1 MRVIPR
7 RRKGRRGPQ
16 DTAPIPSPVP
26 SASSASLASSEP
38 AGAVAAVPDAE
49 AAAGAGGEPDAT
61 RTLDPAD
68 WSGPDARRRAR
79 SAERQRAA
87 AELKRSRAALRRSTS
102 RQDRAVRDHRSSLLI
117 MVIMLGLLIATVVVS
132 GGLVAASMR
141 NRPITLAA
149 PLHIYPVVLIVPG
162 QCPAGTAGISG
173 QTPGGP
179 ACYQLTRGIA
189 IRKVA
194 DLGVQRAQRAGAY
207 DVAVTLRGNDRQAFA
222 ALTRASLH
230 RDLAFVVRDRLVTVP
245 RVDAPILNGKVII
258 TGPRDRAEADRL
270 VRSLRGR

>member
-16 DTAPIPSPVP
+16 DTAPVPTPVP
-26 SASSASLASSEP
+26 PASSASLASSEP

-49 AAAGAGGEPDAT
+49 AGGEPEAT

-68 WSGPDARRRAR
+68 WSSPDARRRAR

-87 AELKRSRAALRRSTS
+87 AELKRSRAALRRSTL

-149 PLHIYPVVLIVPG
+149 PLHIYPVVRTVPG

-189 IRKVA
+189 IRRVA

-207 DVAVTLRGNDRQAFA
+207 DVAVTLRSNDRRAFA

-245 RVDAPILNGKVII
+245 RVDAPILNGKVVI
-258 TGPRDRAEADRL
+258 TGPRNRAEADRL
-270 VRSLRGR
+270 VTSLRGR